1 MREMR
6 GKITG
11 VLTRA
16 AADFPNGCR
25 PAKSRSDNLQNGI
38 FIVFTGLRK
47 RFMGHE
53 FEGLMLFCCFHCTV
67 FKNGSKTNP

>member
-1 MREMR
+1 
-6 GKITG
+6 
-11 VLTRA
+11 VLTGA

-25 PAKSRSDNLQNGI
+25 LTEHRADDLQDGA

-53 FEGLMLFCCFHCTV
+53 FEGLMLFCCFNCTV
-67 FKNGSKTNP
+67 FKYGSKTNP